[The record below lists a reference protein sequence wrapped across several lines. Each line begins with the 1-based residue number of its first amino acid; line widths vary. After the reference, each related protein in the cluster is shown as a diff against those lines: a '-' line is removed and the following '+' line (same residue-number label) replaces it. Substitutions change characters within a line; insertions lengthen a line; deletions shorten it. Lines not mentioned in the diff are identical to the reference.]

1 MMTISVPT
9 KNVYGET
16 YGQLYGEVSLKFMW
30 DLVGSI
36 PVGNNGVAYVV
47 DRTGKLIAHGDAS
60 KVLRGEDLS
69 TLPIVAQFMR
79 SGGNSFETE
88 SGVTGITGNSV
99 VATYVPL
106 VFPDWAVVTEVPVT
120 QAYSEVTRIISIM
133 VGILFLIAI
142 LIVILGTSISRLLAR
157 PIIALRNSVEKMSH
171 GDIGTT
177 ITIDSQDEIGD
188 LAEAFNNMSTKLKIS
203 YTGLEEKVRSRT
215 NELQEKMNELERMN
229 KLMIGREL
237 KMTELKQEIVKL
249 KKEIRPTTHT
259 SN

>member
-1 MMTISVPT
+1 
-9 KNVYGET
+9 
-16 YGQLYGEVSLKFMW
+16 
-30 DLVGSI
+30 
-36 PVGNNGVAYVV
+36 
-47 DRTGKLIAHGDAS
+47 
-60 KVLRGEDLS
+60 
-69 TLPIVAQFMR
+69 
-79 SGGNSFETE
+79 
-88 SGVTGITGNSV
+88 
-99 VATYVPL
+99 
-106 VFPDWAVVTEVPVT
+106 
-120 QAYSEVTRIISIM
+120 VTRIISIR